1 MSLKILIIEDEPDI
15 RKNLEY
21 NLSREGYSVLTAAS
35 IAEAEQL
42 IYSNN
47 LSLVLLDLMLPDGS
61 GLELCKKMKSDPDIQ
76 NLPIIILTAKDDEV
90 DKVVGFEIGADDYV
104 TKPFSVR
111 ELILRIKAVL
121 KRGEK
126 KKDIVEIDRQ
136 FGDLKIDIDSHEVY
150 VDGELVNL
158 TALEFK
164 LLIQLVDR
172 RGRVQS
178 REQLL
183 TDVGVCGWGR
193 PVLLHSR
200 RNPAVAAAEAG
211 PELAGGGRGAMLYIS
226 GNDTPA
232 SKALK
237 GTKDWTQVKM
247 RLKSGLDTSLTITCL
262 FGGWGIV
269 TGKAWWDDVSL
280 RKVTYEVIESD
291 ESESVAKGNVE
302 RGKKIFMTHPIAACT
317 RCHVVKGV
325 GGPVGPVGPVSPVGP
340 VGLNLRETNKA
351 KTNMLAAHVAA
362 MRSPDSVTN
371 TPPQNAPPK
380 YPAGTT
386 I

>member
-21 NLSREGYSVLTAAS
+21 NLSREGYSVLAAAS

-47 LSLVLLDLMLPDGS
+47 LSLILLDLMLPDGS
-61 GLELCKKMKSDPDIQ
+61 GLDLCKKMKSDPDMQ

-90 DKVVGFEIGADDYV
+90 DKVVGFELGADDYV

-121 KRGEK
+121 KRGEN

-183 TDVGVCGWGR
+183 ADVWGY
-193 PVLLHSR
+193 S
-200 RNPAVAAAEAG
+200 AEVTT
-211 PELAGGGRGAMLYIS
+211 RTV
-226 GNDTPA
+226 DTHI
-232 SKALK
+232 KRLREK
-237 GTKDWTQVKM
+237 LGTMGKYVQ
-247 RLKSGLDTSLTITCL
+247 TI
-262 FGGWGIV
+262 
-269 TGKAWWDDVSL
+269 
-280 RKVTYEVIESD
+280 R
-291 ESESVAKGNVE
+291 
-302 RGKKIFMTHPIAACT
+302 
-317 RCHVVKGV
+317 GV
-325 GGPVGPVGPVSPVGP
+325 GYKFS
-340 VGLNLRETNKA
+340 
-351 KTNMLAAHVAA
+351 
-362 MRSPDSVTN
+362 RSPD
-371 TPPQNAPPK
+371 
-380 YPAGTT
+380 
-386 I
+386 

>member
-47 LSLVLLDLMLPDGS
+47 LSLILLDLMLPDGS
-61 GLELCKKMKSDPDIQ
+61 GLDLCKKMKSDPDVQ

-90 DKVVGFEIGADDYV
+90 DKVVGFELGADDYV

-121 KRGEK
+121 KRGDN

-150 VDGELVNL
+150 VDGDLVNL

-183 TDVGVCGWGR
+183 ADVWGY
-193 PVLLHSR
+193 S
-200 RNPAVAAAEAG
+200 AEVTT
-211 PELAGGGRGAMLYIS
+211 RTV
-226 GNDTPA
+226 DTHI
-232 SKALK
+232 KRLREK
-237 GTKDWTQVKM
+237 LGTMGKDVQ
-247 RLKSGLDTSLTITCL
+247 TI
-262 FGGWGIV
+262 
-269 TGKAWWDDVSL
+269 
-280 RKVTYEVIESD
+280 R
-291 ESESVAKGNVE
+291 
-302 RGKKIFMTHPIAACT
+302 
-317 RCHVVKGV
+317 GV
-325 GGPVGPVGPVSPVGP
+325 GYKFS
-340 VGLNLRETNKA
+340 
-351 KTNMLAAHVAA
+351 
-362 MRSPDSVTN
+362 RSPD
-371 TPPQNAPPK
+371 Q
-380 YPAGTT
+380 
-386 I
+386 